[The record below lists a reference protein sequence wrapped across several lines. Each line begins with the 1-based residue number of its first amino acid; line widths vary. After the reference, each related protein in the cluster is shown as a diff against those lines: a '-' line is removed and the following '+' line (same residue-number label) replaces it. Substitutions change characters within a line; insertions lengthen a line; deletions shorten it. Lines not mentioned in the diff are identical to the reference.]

1 MPEQSEAAQ
10 QQADTL
16 SDSSDR
22 HLDDW
27 MATVLSVIDKLRDR
41 KARPDVERI
50 FVMANRQRQQNP
62 GGAELTRDAVAS
74 ILQRLVEQRQVMR
87 VEYKGSVSYRNAS
100 SWHRRKELASGRNS
114 PDTTQRVLAAA
125 KSLPDGATFTV
136 QMLHARMLLLQQHA
150 EVPPMSAT
158 ALSEALEREA
168 AAGRLFR
175 LGPSRFQLDLDGS
188 RRQAALRR
196 RKERVQL
203 AKRRR
208 AAAAAAV
215 AAVAAA
221 VVDDADND
229 NGDDGDGDEFVGPP
243 AVKRAAGAGST
254 PLDLRLCGAPRR
266 RRRRKKSPVVASRA
280 PSASSSSMDAAA
292 SASGGGGGGGSANSP
307 DLCDFCQSPPSAN
320 RMGVPER
327 MLRCRDCA
335 HKAHPSCML
344 YGPELAARACQSP
357 WQCSECK
364 TCCVCSGSGDPELIL
379 ICDACDKG
387 YHVSCHRPRVTERPA
402 SDAKW
407 VCSRC
412 REEERADGSG
422 QQPPP
427 QESQAQL
434 AGDASL
440 WSIAQVRSWLDGE
453 GFPLAAQACVE
464 QEIDGASLMLMKR
477 MDVLTGLGLK
487 LGPAVKVFDKISRL
501 QGRCRTLL
509 QVKQCV
515 SEST

>member
-1 MPEQSEAAQ
+1 MPEQSEPR
-10 QQADTL
+10 
-16 SDSSDR
+16 SSR
-22 HLDDW
+22 RTPCPIR
-27 MATVLSVIDKLRDR
+27 MIA
-41 KARPDVERI
+41 
-50 FVMANRQRQQNP
+50 ANRQRQQNP

-100 SWHRRKELASGRNS
+100 SWHRRKELASDRNS

-136 QMLHARMLLLQQHA
+136 QILHARMLLLQQHA
-150 EVPPMSAT
+150 EVPPMSTT

-292 SASGGGGGGGSANSP
+292 SASGGGGGGGGVSANSP

-412 REEERADGSG
+412 REEERVDGSG